1 MNPWLLACLVACFVG
16 AWVPVVHAQGGF
28 EDCCLGYQP
37 RIKWN
42 ILQRARHYRW
52 QEVSGS
58 CNLRAV
64 IFYFRHKGP
73 VCVNPKDKDAR
84 IAMRIL
90 STRNK
95 TADSPQKST
104 SGSHTERKKSNHAKS
119 RVGNPSSHSMRN
131 ATLGHSRV
139 AMMTRKMNN

>member
-1 MNPWLLACLVACFVG
+1 M
-16 AWVPVVHAQGGF
+16 
-28 EDCCLGYQP
+28 
-37 RIKWN
+37 
-42 ILQRARHYRW
+42 
-52 QEVSGS
+52 SGS